1 MKTGRCGM
9 IDDGHDHLLP
19 DALLLG
25 SGRKVDRIF
34 GRVAIAHTPTERKS
48 SGKAHDRIVHIGDEK
63 GKALGLTLS
72 DQVSDLCHCL
82 FLGVEC
88 RRRLAD
94 DDVPDRGDGGCILWA
109 GFANHSVTGPFGVL
123 IVAAMNFVPETG
135 QLSY

>member
-1 MKTGRCGM
+1 MRETTARMKGHRTFVFPRYTRPKRMKTGRCGM

-82 FLGVEC
+82 FLGVE
-88 RRRLAD
+88 
-94 DDVPDRGDGGCILWA
+94 
-109 GFANHSVTGPFGVL
+109 
-123 IVAAMNFVPETG
+123 
-135 QLSY
+135 